1 MKVVEVFDSH
11 YNVDYLKDIYLKKV
25 SLSAAT
31 GIDNMSHQL
40 LWPILDEQL
49 EIINRKVLSSNYI
62 FSKYK
67 LKLISKGRGKPPRE
81 ISIPTIRDKI
91 ALKALCNFLQL
102 KYQNLISFKLPQ
114 NMIRELKAEIS
125 SNKFNSFIKFD
136 VANFYPSIDHVKLI
150 SRLRKNIR
158 DERILKLI
166 ESAIKSPTVSKA
178 SKKDKPSTIGV
189 PQGLSISNILA
200 TIYLSNIDKYF
211 SNKAGIKY
219 FRYVDDVFVLCDKK
233 DVQEISRDIIK
244 RFRMIKL
251 KVYDPQKEPEKS
263 SVGLLGKDS
272 FGYLG
277 YYFNNNT
284 VSARA
289 GSIERLRESL
299 LAIFTGYKHSKLKS
313 EEFLEWRLN
322 LRITGCI
329 FQNKS
334 KGWMYFF
341 SEMDDKTLLHQLD
354 DFLKNLCERFNVNVN
369 LKSFLRTYF
378 QIKHNRRETKYV
390 PNFDEYTEDQKTFV
404 LNHYF
409 QKKTENMTSLEIDY
423 HFKKRISKQV
433 KEIETDVKDAGY

>member
-1 MKVVEVFDSH
+1 MKIVDVFDSH
-11 YNVDYLKDIYLKKV
+11 YDVDYLKDVYLNNV

-49 EIINRKVLSSNYI
+49 GIINRKVVSSTYT

-67 LKLISKGRGKPPRE
+67 LKLISKGRGKSPRE

-102 KYQNLISFKLPQ
+102 KYQNSINFKLPQ
-114 NMIRELKAEIS
+114 SMIRELNLEIS

-136 VANFYPSIDHVKLI
+136 VASFYPSIDHVKLI

-158 DERILKLI
+158 DERVLKLI

-178 SKKDKPSTIGV
+178 SKKDKPSILGV

-200 TIYLSNIDKYF
+200 AIYLSNIDKYF
-211 SNKAGIKY
+211 SNKSGIKY
-219 FRYVDDVFVLCDKK
+219 FRYVDDVLVLCDEN

-244 RFRMIKL
+244 RFRKIKL

-263 SVGLLGKDS
+263 SVGLLNKDS

-277 YYFNNNT
+277 YYFKNKI
-284 VSARA
+284 VSARV

-322 LRITGCI
+322 IRITGCI

-341 SEMDDKTLLHQLD
+341 SEIDDKTLLHQLD
-354 DFLKNLCERFNVNVN
+354 DFLKGLCERFNVNVN
-369 LKSFLRTYF
+369 LKSFVRTYF
-378 QIKHNRRETKYV
+378 QIKHNRRETKYI
-390 PNFDEYTEDQKTFV
+390 PNFDEYTEDQKIFV

-433 KEIETDVKDAGY
+433 KDIEIDVKDAGY

>member
-1 MKVVEVFDSH
+1 MKISAIFDSH
-11 YNVDYLKDIYLKKV
+11 YDIDYLKGVYLNNV

-49 EIINRKVLSSNYI
+49 AIINKKVIASTYN

-91 ALKALCNFLQL
+91 ALKALCNFLQQ
-102 KYQNLISFKLPQ
+102 KYQDSIDFKLPQ
-114 NMIRELKAEIS
+114 TMIRELKSDVS

-166 ESAIKSPTVSKA
+166 ESAISSPTVSKA
-178 SKKDKPSTIGV
+178 SRKDVASSRGV

-200 TIYLSNIDKYF
+200 AIFLSNIDKYF
-211 SNKAGIKY
+211 LNNTEIKY
-219 FRYVDDVFVLCDKK
+219 FRYVDDVLVLCDEK
-233 DVQEISRDIIK
+233 DVQKISNDIISK
-244 RFRMIKL
+244 FRKIKL
-251 KVYDPQKEPEKS
+251 KVYDPKKEPEKS
-263 SVGLLGKDS
+263 SVGSLGNDS

-277 YYFNNNT
+277 YYFNNDI
-284 VSARA
+284 VSARV
-289 GSIERLRESL
+289 GSVEKLRESL

-313 EEFLEWRLN
+313 EGFLEWRLN
-322 LRITGCI
+322 LRITGCT

-341 SEMDDKTLLHQLD
+341 
-354 DFLKNLCERFNVNVN
+354 
-369 LKSFLRTYF
+369 
-378 QIKHNRRETKYV
+378 
-390 PNFDEYTEDQKTFV
+390 QK
-404 LNHYF
+404 
-409 QKKTENMTSLEIDY
+409 
-423 HFKKRISKQV
+423 
-433 KEIETDVKDAGY
+433 

>member
-1 MKVVEVFDSH
+1 MKIAAIFDSH
-11 YNVDYLKDIYLKKV
+11 YHIDYLKGVYLNNV

-49 EIINRKVLSSNYI
+49 AIINRKVIASTYN

-91 ALKALCNFLQL
+91 ALKALCNFLQQ
-102 KYQNLISFKLPQ
+102 KYQDSIDFKLPQ
-114 NMIRELKAEIS
+114 TMIRELKFDVS

-150 SRLRKNIR
+150 SRLRGNIR

-166 ESAIKSPTVSKA
+166 ESAISSPTVSKA
-178 SKKDKPSTIGV
+178 SKKDIASSRGV

-200 TIYLSNIDKYF
+200 AIYLSNIDKYF
-211 SNKAGIKY
+211 LNNTEIKY
-219 FRYVDDVFVLCDKK
+219 FRYVDDVLVLCDEK
-233 DVQEISRDIIK
+233 DVQKISNDIISK
-244 RFRMIKL
+244 FRKLKL

-263 SVGLLGKDS
+263 SVGTLGKDS

-277 YYFNNNT
+277 YYFNNEV
-284 VSARA
+284 VSARV
-289 GSIERLRESL
+289 GSVERLRESL

-341 SEMDDKTLLHQLD
+341 SEMNDETLLHQFD
-354 DFLKNLCERFNVNVN
+354 EFLKGLCERFNVKIN
-369 LKSFLRTYF
+369 LKSFVRTYF
-378 QIKHNRRETKYV
+378 QIKHNRRDTTYI
-390 PNFDEYTEDQKTFV
+390 PNFDNYTEDQKVHV

-409 QKKTENMTSLEIDY
+409 QKKTENLTSLEIDY

>member
-1 MKVVEVFDSH
+1 MKIEVFDS
-11 YNVDYLKDIYLKKV
+11 YYDVEYLRQVYLNSV

-49 EIINRKVLSSNYI
+49 GIVNRKVTSSNYI

-91 ALKALCNFLQL
+91 ALKALCNFLQF
-102 KYQNLISFKLPQ
+102 KYQNVLNFKLPQ
-114 NMIRELKAEIS
+114 TMIRELNTEIS
-125 SNKFNSFIKFD
+125 SKNFNSFIKFD
-136 VANFYPSIDHVKLI
+136 VANFYPSIDHLKLI

-158 DERILKLI
+158 DERVLKLI

-178 SKKDKPSTIGV
+178 SKKDKPSTLGV

-200 TIYLSNIDKYF
+200 AIYLSNIDKYF
-211 SNKAGIKY
+211 SNKSGIKY
-219 FRYVDDVFVLCDKK
+219 FRYVDDVLVLCDKK
-233 DVQEISRDIIK
+233 DVQEISRDIIS
-244 RFRMIKL
+244 RFRKIKL

-263 SVGLLGKDS
+263 SVGFLGEDS

-277 YYFNNNT
+277 YYFNNNV
-284 VSARA
+284 VSARV
-289 GSIERLRESL
+289 GSVEKLRESL
-299 LAIFTGYKHSKLKS
+299 LAIFTGYKHSRLQSK
-313 EEFLEWRLN
+313 EFLEWRLN

-341 SEMDDKTLLHQLD
+341 SEMNDKTLLHQLD
-354 DFLKNLCERFNVNVN
+354 DFLKSQCERFNVNIN
-369 LKSFLRTYF
+369 LKSFVRTYF
-378 QIKHNRRETKYV
+378 QIKHNRRETKYI
-390 PNFDEYTEDQKTFV
+390 PNFDEYTEDQKVYV

-409 QKKTENMTSLEIDY
+409 QKKTENLTSLEIDY